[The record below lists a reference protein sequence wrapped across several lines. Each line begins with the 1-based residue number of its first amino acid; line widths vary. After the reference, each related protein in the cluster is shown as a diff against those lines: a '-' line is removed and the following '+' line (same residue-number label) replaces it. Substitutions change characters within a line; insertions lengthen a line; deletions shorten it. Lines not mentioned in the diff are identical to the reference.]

1 MSAVASIATLLVAES
16 GCGDVAVGWVVA
28 RGTCVV
34 VVTVTAMGVVVGLVV
49 LILVGSLWVPIG
61 AGGTAIAVVGAA
73 LATTVG
79 AADASFK
86 RRYPC
91 LDGCEGREGLG
102 QLLEDGG
109 VFFATLATAILSWA
123 LACARMVSVSDV
135 CVIKLAVTLLA

>member
-1 MSAVASIATLLVAES
+1 MSAVASIATLIVAES

-28 RGTCVV
+28 RGTCVIV
-34 VVTVTAMGVVVGLVV
+34 ATGTAMGVAVGLVF
-49 LILVGSLWVPIG
+49 LIPVGSSWVPIG
-61 AGGTAIAVVGAA
+61 AGGTAIAVVGATVA
-73 LATTVG
+73 ATVG

-109 VFFATLATAILSWA
+109 VICCHVGHCNPIVG
-123 LACARMVSVSDV
+123 ACLREGGK
-135 CVIKLAVTLLA
+135 CL